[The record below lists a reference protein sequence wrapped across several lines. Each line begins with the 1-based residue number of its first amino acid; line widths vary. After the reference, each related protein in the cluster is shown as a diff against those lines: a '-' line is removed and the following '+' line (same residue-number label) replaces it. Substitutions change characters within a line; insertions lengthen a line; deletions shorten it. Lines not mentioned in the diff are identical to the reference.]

1 MEPYIVIDDVAAHAD
16 APNNLVIEYRAW
28 RSKADFDAGLPP
40 VKQDTHT
47 QALAPRRLVP
57 VRDVEGRVLAV
68 DGTPVDEKSLAAGE
82 VVVRARLVTPD
93 HRAAL
98 RARLAQVVKQ
108 HLGDARDL
116 TIPKVAEDSE
126 GALRRP
132 EVAALKGLGWT
143 VK

>member
-1 MEPYIVIDDVAAHAD
+1 MLAA
-16 APNNLVIEYRAW
+16 
-28 RSKADFDAGLPP
+28 
-40 VKQDTHT
+40 
-47 QALAPRRLVP
+47 
-57 VRDVEGRVLAV
+57 

-82 VVVRARLVTPD
+82 IVIRARLVTPD